1 MRRQPTIPS
10 LSFRRRHQVFRS
22 GKSKPVPDAYRSQV
36 ARWLL
41 RLLGTSRVETDKREV
56 PHILETVGLTHL
68 QVKNLRHPT
77 AIHAFRTRLAELER
91 QPLGRTG
98 ALYQNIDHISDMIGL
113 SDLEKETLAF
123 VVLFP
128 TCSVL
133 GDCLEGLSEQ
143 TAATVCDL
151 LALALGVE
159 QTDMRA
165 VLRNESPLCAAGLLT
180 VDRTETGMS
189 DMLSLLNGLDTA
201 VLDEPTDGHHLLRQY
216 FRPASPP
223 QHPIAAFPHLK
234 NDLGVLRRILLAARH
249 QETQGINILI
259 HGTSGTSK
267 TAWVHALAASVKAP
281 LFEVSHETDE
291 TDLKEQHFRFR
302 SYLLSQK
309 VLAKNCGSLI
319 LFDEIED
326 LFPDRVAR
334 CLEGLRVRDNIR
346 PGPIPCWN
354 QTLVRPSGVAMR
366 FNRSTR
372 HSAVDSPTC
381 SRSYH
386 HLDRSGVRC

>member
-10 LSFRRRHQVFRS
+10 LSFRRRHQVIRS

-133 GDCLEGLSEQ
+133 GDCLEG
-143 TAATVCDL
+143 
-151 LALALGVE
+151 
-159 QTDMRA
+159 
-165 VLRNESPLCAAGLLT
+165 
-180 VDRTETGMS
+180 
-189 DMLSLLNGLDTA
+189 
-201 VLDEPTDGHHLLRQY
+201 
-216 FRPASPP
+216 
-223 QHPIAAFPHLK
+223 
-234 NDLGVLRRILLAARH
+234 
-249 QETQGINILI
+249 
-259 HGTSGTSK
+259 
-267 TAWVHALAASVKAP
+267 
-281 LFEVSHETDE
+281 
-291 TDLKEQHFRFR
+291 
-302 SYLLSQK
+302 
-309 VLAKNCGSLI
+309 
-319 LFDEIED
+319 
-326 LFPDRVAR
+326 
-334 CLEGLRVRDNIR
+334 
-346 PGPIPCWN
+346 
-354 QTLVRPSGVAMR
+354 
-366 FNRSTR
+366 
-372 HSAVDSPTC
+372 
-381 SRSYH
+381 
-386 HLDRSGVRC
+386 